1 MIVQTADE
9 QRDGGGDDWV
19 NVMQAGLIGV
29 VSVLLAVQF
38 KSGKSEYGIYISVA
52 VSLFLFGC
60 IIDRLSTLI
69 QSVREI
75 GTYVHVNEGY
85 IGTLMKMTG
94 VTYLAEFSSSICKD
108 AGYQNIAVQIEI
120 FSRLTILAMGLPVLL
135 ALLQTIQEF
144 LS

>member
-1 MIVQTADE
+1 M
-9 QRDGGGDDWV
+9 
-19 NVMQAGLIGV
+19 IGV

-85 IGTLMKMTG
+85 ISTLMKMTG

-108 AGYQNIAVQIEI
+108 AG
-120 FSRLTILAMGLPVLL
+120 
-135 ALLQTIQEF
+135 
-144 LS
+144 